1 MKKIIGSLG
10 VIVLIIIVAIGTL
23 TSTNEEESPLDQL
36 KDKFSE
42 KHVPTVDHSKF
53 TRLQKEFKSP
63 RDVTA
68 ECISCHNKR
77 GEEVMK
83 SNHWNWEREEYI
95 EGRGIVSI
103 GKKNAMN
110 NFCIGTQGNE
120 KSCAKCHIGYG
131 MNEKGFSFT
140 DQNNIDCLVCHDNT
154 ETYAKAPNQGGE
166 PLKTLDLNNIAQNVG
181 RPRRSNCGVCH
192 FYGGGV
198 DNVKHGDLSS
208 LMFEPTA
215 DIDVHMAVE
224 GENMQCVDCH
234 KTKQH
239 IISGKMYSLSSMNL
253 DRVLCEDCHTETP
266 HENGIL
272 NEHTLKV
279 ACQTCHIPI
288 YAKEKSTK
296 LHWDWSTAGKLKNGE
311 PYELDDSL
319 GNHTYLSIKGSF
331 VYGRNIKPEYQWFNG
346 TASHYLEGD
355 VVEDSSKPVVLN
367 KLHGSYI
374 DPDSKIIP
382 VKVHRAIQPFDPI
395 NKILIQPKL
404 YSDKKG
410 EGAFWKDFNWESA
423 SEEGM
428 KAAGLPFSGK
438 VTFIRTEMNWPIN
451 HQVSSAK
458 DAVKCSECHTRE
470 NSRLAALTD
479 FYMPGR
485 DFSFIIDFLGK
496 WLIILVLI
504 GVIVHGSIRIIA
516 AKKLNKG
523 VNDHD

>member
-10 VIVLIIIVAIGTL
+10 VLVLIIVVAIGTL
-23 TSTNEEESPLDQL
+23 TTKNEEESSLDRL

-42 KHVPTVDHSKF
+42 KHISSVDHSKF
-53 TRLQKEFKSP
+53 PQLQKKFNSP
-63 RDVTA
+63 REVTA
-68 ECISCHNKR
+68 ECIVCHNKR
-77 GEEVMK
+77 DNEVMH

-95 EGRGIVSI
+95 DGRGIVSI

-140 DQNNIDCLVCHDNT
+140 DANNIDCLICHDNT
-154 ETYAKAPNQGGE
+154 ETYAKASNEGGE
-166 PLKTLDLNNIAQNVG
+166 PIMTLDFNNIAQNVG
-181 RPRRSNCGVCH
+181 RPKRSDCGVCH
-192 FYGGGV
+192 FFGGGG

-208 LMFEPTA
+208 LMFEPNSE
-215 DIDVHMAVE
+215 IDVHMASD
-224 GENMQCVDCH
+224 GMDLQCVDCH

-239 IISGKMYSLSSMNL
+239 VISGKMYSLSSMNHN
-253 DRVLCEDCHTETP
+253 RVFCEDCHTSTP
-266 HENGIL
+266 HENTIL

-288 YAKEKSTK
+288 YAKEKATK
-296 LHWDWSTAGKLKNGE
+296 VSWDWSKAGKLKNGE
-311 PYELDDSL
+311 PYFEEDSL
-319 GNHTYLSIKGSF
+319 GEHSYLSIKGSF
-331 VYGRNIKPEYQWFNG
+331 VWKRNLKPEYQWFNG

-355 VVEDSSKPVVLN
+355 VVEDTTKPLVLN
-367 KLHGSYI
+367 ELHGSYADI
-374 DPDSKIIP
+374 NSKIIP
-382 VKVHRAIQPFDPI
+382 VKVHRAIQPFDPL

-423 SEEGM
+423 SKEGM
-428 KAAGLPFSGK
+428 KDAGLPFSGK
-438 VTFIRTEMNWPIN
+438 FTFIKTEMNWPIN

-458 DAVKCSECHTRE
+458 EAVQCSECHTRE
-470 NSRLAALTD
+470 NSRLSELTD

-485 DFSFIIDFLGK
+485 DYSSIIDFLGI
-496 WLIILVLI
+496 WNIILALG
-504 GVIVHGSIRIIA
+504 GVAIHGSLRIVMM
-516 AKKLNKG
+516 KKNNG
-523 VNDHD
+523 VRNHD